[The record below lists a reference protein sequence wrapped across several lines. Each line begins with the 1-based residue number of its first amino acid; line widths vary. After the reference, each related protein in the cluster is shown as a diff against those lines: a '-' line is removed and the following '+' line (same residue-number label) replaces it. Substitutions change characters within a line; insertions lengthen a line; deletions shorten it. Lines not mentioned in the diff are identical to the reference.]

1 VGVPPCTLA
10 TLEKN
15 LTFVSEINDIFCLF
29 VSGYQIWEW
38 VLLRNSNWK
47 QRLMLKYNAGWE
59 YF

>member
-1 VGVPPCTLA
+1 M
-10 TLEKN
+10 KQN

-38 VLLRNSNWK
+38 LLLRNSNWK